1 MEEAREGAQEEKG
14 QMEEDR
20 SADDQSRVTEENEW
34 HDEERE
40 ASTLQT
46 NMNTA
51 TVQLQLDSDG
61 TEILSSDSKED
72 SEYQESDMS
81 VRSHEL
87 DLSIDDYESD
97 AQEVSSGEFDATH
110 SKKYVNPTNFRQA
123 LWNAAGPSAGAMVT
137 CLGILKDEL
146 KGELAGIPAEFKNQP
161 EQLISF
167 LYEEAGTE
175 PNAAINYIIAISA
188 QLSHLDGEESEE
200 GNESQLPAVTGS
212 YRQLPVVTGSYRQ
225 LPAIT
230 GNYRQ
235 LPAVTGSYRQLPAV
249 TGSYR
254 CKLCE
259 PPES

>member
-1 MEEAREGAQEEKG
+1 
-14 QMEEDR
+14 
-20 SADDQSRVTEENEW
+20 
-34 HDEERE
+34 
-40 ASTLQT
+40 
-46 NMNTA
+46 MNTT

-61 TEILSSDSKED
+61 TEILSSDSEED

-87 DLSIDDYESD
+87 DLSIDDYESN
-97 AQEVSSGEFDATH
+97 AQEVSSGEFNATH
-110 SKKYVNPTNFRQA
+110 SKKYVNPTTFRQA

-146 KGELAGIPAEFKNQP
+146 EGELAGIPAEFKNQP

-200 GNESQLPAVTGS
+200 GNESHVKVINYDGEALAENTVNVATGESQDTASKTQGTLPGAQQTSPAERTVTE
-212 YRQLPVVTGSYRQ
+212 
-225 LPAIT
+225 PAT
-230 GNYRQ
+230 EAGGDKEGVQ
-235 LPAVTGSYRQLPAV
+235 SMSMATSG
-249 TGSYR
+249 
-254 CKLCE
+254 
-259 PPES
+259 

>member
-1 MEEAREGAQEEKG
+1 
-14 QMEEDR
+14 
-20 SADDQSRVTEENEW
+20 
-34 HDEERE
+34 
-40 ASTLQT
+40 
-46 NMNTA
+46 
-51 TVQLQLDSDG
+51 
-61 TEILSSDSKED
+61 
-72 SEYQESDMS
+72 
-81 VRSHEL
+81 
-87 DLSIDDYESD
+87 
-97 AQEVSSGEFDATH
+97 
-110 SKKYVNPTNFRQA
+110 
-123 LWNAAGPSAGAMVT
+123 
-137 CLGILKDEL
+137 LGILKDEL

-249 TGSYR
+249 TGASCANPPNRRPQLNHLDGEESEEGNESHVKVINYDGEAPAENTVDVATGESQDTASKTQGTLPGAQQTSPAER
-254 CKLCE
+254 TVTE
-259 PPES
+259 PATEAGGDKEGVRSMSMATSG